1 MEIFARRDIEQY
13 ADSLAM
19 YLPGGELFA
28 AKNING
34 SNLRAMLRGL
44 AWELYRANGYLREYS
59 SDVIPDQTYKLIDEW
74 ESALG
79 IPDGCFSGAGTID
92 ERRDAVLLKLASLG
106 VQTASDF
113 VNLAQSIGYS
123 VTVKAAAPYAIF
135 PMIFPILLTASD
147 KAARFTILVEY
158 STAGSVYPP
167 AVFPLTFPFVF
178 GGNQIGFMECLFR
191 RLKPAN
197 CDIVFRQV
205 E

>member
-1 MEIFARRDIEQY
+1 MANFSRRDIDEY
-13 ADSLAM
+13 TDSLAA
-19 YLPGGELFA
+19 YLPGGELFS

-34 SNLRAMLRGL
+34 SNLRSMLRGL

-79 IPDGCFSGAGTID
+79 IPDGCFSGDGTID

-106 VQTASDF
+106 IQTAADF
-113 VNLAQSIGYS
+113 VNLAQSIGYTVS
-123 VTVKAAAPYAIF
+123 VKAAAPYAIF
-135 PMIFPILLTASD
+135 PMIFPILLIDSPKT
-147 KAARFTILVEY
+147 ARFTILVEY

-167 AVFPLTFPFVF
+167 AIFPLTFPFVF
-178 GGNQIGFMECLFR
+178 GGAQLGVMECLFR